1 MRRRKKKHITNSSI
15 WCSVSDVCQKG
26 TDPAGHQKTDH
37 PADPYSIHYI
47 LSFFLKKK
55 TTWKT
60 KEKQKLPLP
69 ENSAVE
75 KWIIIQ
81 YEI

>member
-47 LSFFLKKK
+47 LFFEKKK
-55 TTWKT
+55 Q
-60 KEKQKLPLP
+60 EKQKLPLP

-75 KWIIIQ
+75 KWIIFIIQ
-81 YEI
+81 YKI